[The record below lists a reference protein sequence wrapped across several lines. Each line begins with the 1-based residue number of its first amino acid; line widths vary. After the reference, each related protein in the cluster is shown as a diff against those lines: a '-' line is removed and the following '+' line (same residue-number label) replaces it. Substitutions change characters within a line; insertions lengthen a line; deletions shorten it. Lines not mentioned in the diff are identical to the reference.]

1 MRRFAA
7 YGAAFCDELDIA
19 LAELANVL
27 ENANATGLS
36 SDPAVVSGQAVYND
50 RSGFAVYT
58 PGPACANDAAEA
70 SRAAEKVRSLIQ
82 QRTGV
87 YIAPL
92 RPDYKPVGPMD
103 LSSIPLWGYAVIGVV
118 GVVALAYATG
128 QAASIARLWKSSK
141 KLSGYRRRRRR

>member
-7 YGAAFCDELDIA
+7 YGAVFCDELTIA
-19 LAELANVL
+19 ISELAHVL

-36 SDPAVVSGQAVYND
+36 NDSVVASGQAIYDD

-58 PGPACANDAAEA
+58 PGAACANDAAEV

-118 GVVALAYATG
+118 SVVALAYATG
-128 QAASIARLWKSSK
+128 QAASIARLWKSPRK
-141 KLSGYRRRRRR
+141 MSGYRRRRR